1 MISRTDIHDMTDA
14 QDEAPERIW
23 LQEPV
28 GLEHERSWCAEQQSD
43 DDTPYVRHD
52 LARAKID
59 HLKEIFGYA
68 IGQWEDWV
76 RDQFE
81 GTSKFAGA
89 MADIEATRAAVRDSL
104 FADLARPSQAG
115 DARVA
120 RLESIVRRFIALP
133 SGAWHPERHATDEAE
148 LMADARAAL
157 AAMDTPKGGGD
168 E

>member
-1 MISRTDIHDMTDA
+1 MTPRIDIEDMTDA
-14 QDEAPERIW
+14 QDEAPERIYAW
-23 LQEPV
+23 TEA
-28 GLEHERSWCAEQQSD
+28 GSD
-43 DDTPYVRHD
+43 YWRRTDEIPPDHTDVEYVRAD

-59 HLKEIFGYA
+59 HLKEICGYA

-81 GTSKFAGA
+81 GTSMFAGA
-89 MADIEATRAAVRDSL
+89 MADVEATRAAVRDSL

-115 DARVA
+115 DERVA
-120 RLESIVRRFIALP
+120 RLVKAAKRV
-133 SGAWHPERHATDEAE
+133 AWVFPCLNQTETDAMGE
-148 LMADARAAL
+148 LEAAL

>member
-1 MISRTDIHDMTDA
+1 MTPRDIEDMTDA
-14 QDEAPERIW
+14 QYEAPERIW

-81 GTSKFAGA
+81 GTSKFAGS

-120 RLESIVRRFIALP
+120 RLIEAVRGLLHYEIAHVGPYAVL
-133 SGAWHPERHATDEAE
+133 RV
-148 LMADARAAL
+148 ADVGAAL
-157 AAMDTPKGGGD
+157 AAMDTPKGGGQ
-168 E
+168 